1 MTNDYLTNDY
11 FKTVSSRIYAELRG
25 DRVIWMIFAL
35 LALFSIIIGYSAT
48 GTLAF
53 KYHKGDTSSYLLKQV
68 GVLGLGIMLTYIC
81 YLLHPKRYSKMAAT
95 LFLLSIPLLAYTLI
109 LGTDT
114 NDARRWIEVPF
125 IGLTFQTSDFAK
137 IALILYLAKALSISE
152 YIKDFNSAFLPIIV
166 PVIVTCGLILPAD
179 LSTAGLIFLTAMLMM
194 FIGRVDLKYIVLLV
208 MCGIVLFAAIFIL
221 GEFFPD
227 FVRSDTWPKRIQEFL
242 NNEDGGYQVQ
252 QSKMAIAGGGVFGI
266 GPGNSIA
273 RNYLPSAHADCI
285 FAIICEEYG
294 LIGGFTIL
302 SLYLLLLF
310 RVARLVTVSSKG
322 FGAML
327 ALGLT
332 LNIVIQ
338 ALANIAV
345 TVHLVPVTG
354 LTLPMVSYGGTSLI
368 FTCISFGIIL
378 SVSKNIQKIT
388 APDLA
393 DEGFS
398 EQAGRGKK
406 R

>member
-1 MTNDYLTNDY
+1 
-11 FKTVSSRIYAELRG
+11 
-25 DRVIWMIFAL
+25 MIFAL
-35 LALFSIIIGYSAT
+35 LALFSIVIGYSVT

-53 KYHKGDTSSYLLKQV
+53 KYHNGDTSRFLLKQL
-68 GVLGLGIMLTYIC
+68 GLLGLGFFLAYIC
-81 YLLHPKRYSKMAAT
+81 YLLHPKRYSKAAAS
-95 LFLLSIPLLAYTLI
+95 LFLLSIPLLVYTLAMGPEI
-109 LGTDT
+109 

-125 IGLTFQTSDFAK
+125 TSLTFQTSDFAK
-137 IALILYLAKALSISE
+137 IALILYLAKVLSINE

-166 PVIVTCGLILPAD
+166 PVIIICGLIAPSD
-179 LSTAGLIFLTAMLMM
+179 LSTAGLLFITSLLLM
-194 FIGRVDLKYIVLLV
+194 FIGRVDLKYILLLV
-208 MCGIVLFAAIFIL
+208 MCGIVLFAFLFIL
-221 GEFFPD
+221 GNFFED
-227 FVRSDTWPKRIQEFL
+227 YVRSETWVKRVVDFL
-242 NNEDGGYQVQ
+242 SNDEGVFQVQ
-252 QSKMAIAGGGVFGI
+252 HSKMAIAGGGFFGV

-273 RNYLPSAHADCI
+273 RNYLPLAHADYI
-285 FAIICEEYG
+285 FPIICEEYG
-294 LIGGFTIL
+294 IIGGITIMG
-302 SLYLLLLF
+302 LYLLLLF

-354 LTLPMVSYGGTSLI
+354 LTLPMVSQGGTSLI

-388 APDLA
+388 EPQA
-393 DEGFS
+393 ETTGFDK
-398 EQAGRGKK
+398 QGTR
-406 R
+406 

>member
-1 MTNDYLTNDY
+1 M
-11 FKTVSSRIYAELRG
+11 SSRIYAELRG

-53 KYHKGDTSSYLLKQV
+53 RYRNGDTSFYLLKQV
-68 GVLGLGIMLTYIC
+68 GILGIGFILAYIC

-95 LFLLSIPLLAYTLI
+95 LFLVSIPLLAYTII
-109 LGTDT
+109 LGTET

-125 IGLTFQTSDFAK
+125 TGLTFQTSDFAK
-137 IALILYLAKALSISE
+137 IALIMYLAKALSISE
-152 YIKDFNSAFLPIIV
+152 YIKDFNSAFLPIIA
-166 PVIVTCGLILPAD
+166 PVIIVCGLILPAD
-179 LSTAGLIFLTAMLMM
+179 LSTAGLIFVTAMLMM
-194 FIGRVDLKYIVLLV
+194 FIGRVDLKYIVLLI
-208 MCGIVLFAAIFIL
+208 MCGIVLFAAMFIL
-221 GEFFPD
+221 GQFSD
-227 FVRSDTWPKRIQEFL
+227 VVRSDTWVKRVQEFMT
-242 NNEDGGYQVQ
+242 NEDGGYQIQ
-252 QSKMAIAGGGVFGI
+252 HSKMAIAGGGILGI

-273 RNYLPSAHADCI
+273 RNYLPSAQSDCV

-294 LIGGFTIL
+294 LIGGFAIL

-332 LNIVIQ
+332 LSIVIQ
-338 ALANIAV
+338 AMANVAV

-354 LTLPMVSYGGTSLI
+354 LTLPMLSYGGTSLI

-378 SVSKNIQKIT
+378 SVSKNIEKIT
-388 APDLA
+388 EPEPAA
-393 DEGFS
+393 EEF
-398 EQAGRGKK
+398 GKQESGGQ
-406 R
+406 RR

>member
-1 MTNDYLTNDY
+1 MSIN
-11 FKTVSSRIYAELRG
+11 SRIYAELRG
-25 DRVIWMIFAL
+25 DKVIWMIFAL
-35 LALFSIIIGYSAT
+35 LAIFSVIIGYSAT
-48 GTLAF
+48 GTLAY
-53 KYHKGDTSSYLLKQV
+53 KYYQGDTSSLLLKQV
-68 GVLGLGIMLTYIC
+68 GILSLGFFLAYIC
-81 YLLHPKRYSKMAAT
+81 FLLHPKRYSKMAAS
-95 LFLLSIPLLAYTLI
+95 LFLLAIPMLVYTLAMGPSI
-109 LGTDT
+109 
-114 NDARRWIEVPF
+114 NEARRWIEVPF

-137 IALILYLAKALSISE
+137 LALLMYLAKVISIND

-166 PVIVTCGLILPAD
+166 PIIIICGLIAPSD
-179 LSTAGLIFLTAMLMM
+179 LSTASLLFLTCLMLL

-208 MCGIVLFAAIFIL
+208 MCGIVVFATLFLL
-221 GEFFPD
+221 GEFFQD
-227 FVRSDTWPKRIQEFL
+227 YIRSDTWVKRVQEFML
-242 NNEDGGYQVQ
+242 SEDGGYQVQ
-252 QSKMAIAGGGVFGI
+252 QSKMAIAGGGIFGV

-273 RNYLPSAHADCI
+273 RNYLPSAHSDCI

-294 LIGGFTIL
+294 IIGGIFII

-310 RVARLVTVSSKG
+310 RVARLVTVSTKG

-332 LNIVIQ
+332 LSIVNQ
-338 ALANIAV
+338 ALANVAV

-388 APDLA
+388 EPEVTIGG
-393 DEGFS
+393 EG
-398 EQAGRGKK
+398 AGKAVSFKGN
-406 R
+406 